1 MTKVSFPTVLAAQAL
16 ARRQKAALQVELR
29 LPLYDQRFEEPPRSM
44 ETGEDEPDVLILEAD
59 GSFTEVRD

>member
-29 LPLYDQRFEEPPRSM
+29 LPLYDQRFEEPPRLM
-44 ETGEDEPDVLILEAD
+44 DAEEEPQMLILEAD

>member
-16 ARRQKAALQVELR
+16 AKRQKAALQVELR
-29 LPLYDQRFEEPPRSM
+29 LPAYDQRVEEPPRSM
-44 ETGEDEPDVLILEAD
+44 DAEDEPQMLILEAD